1 MYEFGPFRLDPRR
14 RILLRGQEPVQ
25 LTSKAIELLL
35 VLIDNRER
43 VVLKDELLKALW
55 PRSIVEES
63 NLTQS
68 VFMVRKALGEV
79 AHEHRYIVTV
89 PGKGYRFAADVR
101 QIPEQDGNSIAA
113 PALPSSPAAEVARGR
128 WRAPASIAIVA
139 LAAIAAG
146 IFWFL
151 RPGVTLSPTDTILI
165 ADFENQTREPVFDG
179 FLRRAL
185 VIELE
190 QSPYLKILPDDR
202 VADVLKL
209 MQRPI
214 EAPRTLAIA
223 LEVCQRENLKAVI
236 SGSIAR
242 LNRTYVLSLEAI
254 ACRSGERIASVQA
267 RAGDQD
273 QVIDALD
280 SIGATMRKRL
290 GESLASVEKFDR
302 SLRIATTPSLDALK
316 AFTQAADI
324 MRFGTNESL
333 SIPLFERAIALDPE
347 FALAYSYLANEC
359 YRLGESQ
366 RAEAFQEKAYALRDR
381 VTQRERLFI
390 ISNYHLMVSG
400 DLDQE
405 MAAYESWRAE
415 FPRDWIP
422 LTSLGNIY
430 GAMLGDYAK
439 EAEIQNEAWQREPG
453 QSFSPV
459 ALAWDYLALNRIAD
473 ARAVLERALAEKL
486 DGVAVRAVLYR
497 VAIVQGDPALAD
509 EQRRWSAMQPVQ
521 ENITGALAA
530 DLMQQG
536 RMREARELLTQQ
548 ARDLAD
554 HGFKESAAGLVAWLA
569 LSEAEFGDAG
579 ASAKNAAWSSSLAG
593 GRTNLGYLGLTLA
606 LAGETQQAESFVA
619 KLQRQYPHDFPAH
632 RVFIP
637 LTQAALAIRRGNPE
651 EAIAV
656 LEPLRRYDLGSAWS
670 FLPPYLR
677 GIAHMEAQR
686 SKDAAIDFQKIV
698 DRRGISPL
706 TLEWALAL
714 IGLARAQAAAGDLP
728 ASRASY
734 QRILALWKN
743 ADADLEIVQRVKRE
757 SQKLSQG

>member
-43 VVLKDELLKALW
+43 VVLKDELLKTLW

-63 NLTQS
+63 NLTQN

-101 QIPEQDGNSIAA
+101 QIQEPVSESIAA
-113 PALPSSPAAEVARGR
+113 PVVLSPPAAEVARGR
-128 WRAPASIAIVA
+128 WRAPMSIAIVA
-139 LAAIAAG
+139 LAAIGAG
-146 IFWFL
+146 VFWFL
-151 RPGVTLSPTDTILI
+151 RPATKLSPTDTILI

-185 VIELE
+185 AIGLE
-190 QSPYLKILPDDR
+190 QSPYLKILSDDR
-202 VADVLKL
+202 VADVLRR
-209 MQRPI
+209 MQRPV
-214 EAPRTLAIA
+214 EAPRTRAVA

-302 SLRIATTPSLDALK
+302 SLRIATTPSLEALK
-316 AFTQAADI
+316 AFTKAADI

-333 SIPLFERAIALDPE
+333 SIPLFERAIELDPE
-347 FALAYSYLANEC
+347 FALAYSYLAVEC
-359 YRLGESQ
+359 YHLGESQ
-366 RAEAFQEKAYALRDR
+366 RAEGFQRKAYALRDR
-381 VTQRERLFI
+381 VTQREQLLI
-390 ISNYHLMVSG
+390 VSNYHMMVSG

-422 LTSLGNIY
+422 LTQLGAIY

-439 EAEIQNEAWQREPG
+439 EAEIQSEAWQREPG

-473 ARAVLERALAEKL
+473 ARAALERALAEKL
-486 DGVAVRAVLYR
+486 DGVAVRSSLYR
-497 VAIVQGDPALAD
+497 VAIMQGDPALAD
-509 EQRRWSAMQPVQ
+509 AQRHWSAMQPVQ

-536 RMREARELLTQQ
+536 RMREARELLAQQ
-548 ARDLAD
+548 AQDLGE

-569 LSEAEFGDAG
+569 LSEAELGEGG

-593 GRTNLGYLGLTLA
+593 GRTNLGYLGLALA

-619 KLQRQYPHDFPAH
+619 KLQDQYPHDFPAH

-651 EAIAV
+651 AAIAM
-656 LEPLRRYDLGSAWS
+656 LEPLRRYDFGSTWS

-677 GIAHMEAQR
+677 GIGYLEAKR
-686 SKDAAIDFQKIV
+686 GKDAAMEFQKVV
-698 DRRGISPL
+698 DQRGISPL
-706 TLEWALAL
+706 SPEWALAL
-714 IGLARAQAAAGDLP
+714 VGLARAHAATGDVP

-734 QRILALWKN
+734 QRVLSLWKN
-743 ADADLEIVQRVKRE
+743 ADPDLAIVQRVRLE